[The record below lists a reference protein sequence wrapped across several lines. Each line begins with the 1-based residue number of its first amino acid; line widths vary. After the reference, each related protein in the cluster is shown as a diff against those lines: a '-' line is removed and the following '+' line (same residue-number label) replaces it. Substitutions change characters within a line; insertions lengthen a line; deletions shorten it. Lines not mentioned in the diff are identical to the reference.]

1 MNANEDYIQR
11 HEVMEIFAKE
21 IALTKEE
28 EEFSAYHLL
37 HILSAILNYE
47 EQLEHLDKLIVSF
60 QRHHNNEV
68 NIGTKRGDLLKKV
81 PEVIN
86 GFRDFFIVFNSS
98 YEGQAHHVIHPPSG

>member
-1 MNANEDYIQR
+1 MNTDSSEDYVQR

-47 EQLEHLDKLIVSF
+47 EQLEHL
-60 QRHHNNEV
+60 R
-68 NIGTKRGDLLKKV
+68 
-81 PEVIN
+81 
-86 GFRDFFIVFNSS
+86 
-98 YEGQAHHVIHPPSG
+98 